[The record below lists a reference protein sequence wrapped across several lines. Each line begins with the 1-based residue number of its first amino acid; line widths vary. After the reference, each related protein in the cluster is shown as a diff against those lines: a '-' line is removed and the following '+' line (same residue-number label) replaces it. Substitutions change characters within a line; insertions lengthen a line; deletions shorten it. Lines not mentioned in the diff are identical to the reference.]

1 MCTRVTAEG
10 PPILPPPRYLR
21 GMTPLPGPHRSS
33 ALMGLAMLTTLGAVL
48 GVCLLVDGGAAIV
61 TAVAAVVS
69 ALSAAAVAR
78 RQAQ

>member
-1 MCTRVTAEG
+1 
-10 PPILPPPRYLR
+10 
-21 GMTPLPGPHRSS
+21 
-33 ALMGLAMLTTLGAVL
+33 MGLAMLTTLGAVL